1 MVRSVYAGFLPGQAC
16 FDFIPFE
23 EAQDRT
29 TRNLDSIER
38 ARLRRSAPPRPLTP
52 KVIRSDQEA
61 LKQIPLDLLSEPL
74 IAESQSQYQ
83 EPLRAVYA
91 EVREDLGN
99 VYAGVTTEEEDR
111 DGWCGDWSFSAV
123 DQLHEATLLHS
134 LAVLAGR
141 GNSEEKLD
149 TLRWFFTSDIYC
161 WTRKTSADGPVSYQP
176 VWAHQIP
183 FTFQRCCA
191 VSGKSHEAIRD
202 GLIYILRKAGLGE
215 YIPKKEYFQW
225 KINPMRGV

>member
-1 MVRSVYAGFLPGQAC
+1 MVRTMYAGFLPGQAC
-16 FDFIPFE
+16 FDFIPIE

-29 TRNLDSIER
+29 ARNLVLIER
-38 ARLRRSAPPRPLTP
+38 ARVRRSAPPRPLIP
-52 KVIRSDQEA
+52 KVIRSDKEE
-61 LKQIPLDLLSEPL
+61 LKQIPLDLLLEPL
-74 IAESQSQYQ
+74 IAESHSQ

-99 VYAGVTTEEEDR
+99 VYAGETTAEEDR
-111 DGWCGDWSFSAV
+111 DGWCGEWSFAAV

-141 GNSEEKLD
+141 GNAEEKSD
-149 TLRWFFTSDIYC
+149 TLRWFFTPDIYC
-161 WTRKTSADGPVSYQP
+161 WTKKKSVDGPVSYQP

-191 VSGKSHEAIRD
+191 VSGKNHEAIRD

-215 YIPKKEYFQW
+215 YIPKKEYFQ
-225 KINPMRGV
+225 